1 MCLTEI
7 LVRSSLDSLHGQRL
21 QVLQLLAVGH
31 QKGNK
36 SMRLP
41 GNHQFFAGHKE
52 VAVPFSV
59 TAAFVM
65 SSGQATS

>member
-7 LVRSSLDSLHGQRL
+7 LVRSSLDRSLHGQRL

-31 QKGNK
+31 QKGNN

-41 GNHQFFAGHKE
+41 GNHQFLLE